1 MFAVKKAV
9 LQPAM
14 QGRARTGT
22 EKTLAFGIPVI
33 DKIIHAKHGFVNTI
47 AMIVLFYGSYVDFM
61 CVRHGKTPLSFV
73 LTPTKDLARQVAK
86 SKEALSLGGSVL
98 NRTTRNPLVTS
109 TAGIHVSGTLELVL

>member
-1 MFAVKKAV
+1 
-9 LQPAM
+9 M

-22 EKTLAFGIPVI
+22 DKTLAFGIPVI
-33 DKIIHAKHGFVNTI
+33 DKIIHAKHG
-47 AMIVLFYGSYVDFM
+47 
-61 CVRHGKTPLSFV
+61 HGKTPLSFV